1 MNEAQTR
8 LNLIDPA
15 IRAAGWTEEND
26 CQVLVEQTI
35 APGRVGKVRGKPL
48 RADYILSYRRRRL
61 VVVEAKGDEH
71 QAIEGYEQALKYGR
85 MLGVQVAYATNGRE
99 ILEIDL
105 ATRRELL
112 AKLAENGFEME
123 RLKELQKLMDSE
135 DCDLLDVLEYVAFE
149 VPMQKRAARAGAARK
164 GLSQWVT
171 DEHAK
176 GFYAFVLDNYVQE
189 GVDVFTRDDALSQLI
204 VTKYHTIDDA
214 RSTLGNLAVIRT
226 GFATLQRAVYAA

>member
-8 LNLIDPA
+8 LNLNDPA

-26 CQVLVEQTI
+26 CHVLVEQTV

-48 RADYILSYRRRRL
+48 RADYILCHRGRRL

-149 VPMQKRAARAGAARK
+149 VPMQKRVERAGAARK
-164 GLSQWVT
+164 GLSHWVT

-176 GFYAFVLDNYVQE
+176 GFYTFVLDNYVQE

-204 VTKYHTIDDA
+204 VPKYHTIDDA

>member
-1 MNEAQTR
+1 
-8 LNLIDPA
+8 
-15 IRAAGWTEEND
+15 
-26 CQVLVEQTI
+26 
-35 APGRVGKVRGKPL
+35 
-48 RADYILSYRRRRL
+48 
-61 VVVEAKGDEH
+61 
-71 QAIEGYEQALKYGR
+71 
-85 MLGVQVAYATNGRE
+85 
-99 ILEIDL
+99 
-105 ATRRELL
+105 
-112 AKLAENGFEME
+112 ME

-176 GFYAFVLDNYVQE
+176 GFYAFMLDNYVPE

-226 GFATLQRAVYAA
+226 GFATLQKEVYAA